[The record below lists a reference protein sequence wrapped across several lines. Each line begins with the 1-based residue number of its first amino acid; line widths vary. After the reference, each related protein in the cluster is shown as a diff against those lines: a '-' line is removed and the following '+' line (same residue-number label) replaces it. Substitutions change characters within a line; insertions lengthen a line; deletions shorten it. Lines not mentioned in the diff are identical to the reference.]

1 MGKRRKAR
9 ECALQ
14 ILFEVDFNDNITL
27 YELNTEYWSHQKI
40 EAETREYADW
50 LVSKIVENRSMI
62 DENIQAVSKKWRL
75 DRMAAVDRN
84 IMRIAVCE
92 LLFQPSLVPAI
103 IINEAVEVAKRYGG
117 EDSADFI
124 NGVLDAVCKIIRKQ
138 GIE

>member
-14 ILFEVDFNDNITL
+14 ILFEVDFNDTITL
-27 YELNTEYWSHQKI
+27 HDLNTEYWSHQKI

-50 LVSKIVENRSMI
+50 LVSKIVENRAQI
-62 DENIQAVSKKWRL
+62 DEDIQSVSKKWRL

-92 LLFQPSLVPAI
+92 ILFQPTLVPAI

-124 NGVLDAVCKIIRKQ
+124 NGVLDAVCKTIRKQ
-138 GIE
+138 EIE